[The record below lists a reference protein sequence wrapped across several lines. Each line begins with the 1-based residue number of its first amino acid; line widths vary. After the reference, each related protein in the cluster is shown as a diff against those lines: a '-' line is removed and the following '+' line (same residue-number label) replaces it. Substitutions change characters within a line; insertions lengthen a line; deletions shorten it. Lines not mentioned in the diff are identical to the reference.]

1 MNSSYSALVFQ
12 DKHPFKAHWNFMNT
26 PFREMEGFMIRNY
39 LKIGLRHLW
48 RNRLYTLVNVMGLSI
63 GMTCALLA
71 MLYIHDELSYDRFH
85 KNERDLYRLTTT
97 LTNQDGSRQTLGTT
111 GQVQGPAFKE
121 AIPEISDYLRMW
133 GINAINMSANNK
145 SLAVNTR
152 YVDENFFK
160 LFSFPLLHGN
170 TKTVLSDP
178 FSIVLSETT
187 ALKFFGTTDIVGKT
201 LKIEEGRGIEN
212 LMITGVAKNAPG
224 NSSIQFDVLVPFKYL
239 RLMFTDENWLNQY
252 LTTFVLLRPGSDPKT
267 VQQKFAT
274 IFRTQARDQLHE
286 TKTQPGQYQLALQP
300 FTDIHLHPLGLNP
313 YLTADEERGLSGGST
328 IIYSYI
334 LTGIVGFILLMACV
348 NFINLSISD
357 SLKRSKE
364 IGVRK
369 IAGSNRIQIVV
380 QFLVEASLL
389 CLVSYFFAIC
399 LSKLFL
405 PLFNQLA
412 GKKIVLT
419 GLADFSFLFY
429 GIILM
434 LVCVVIAGIYPAVT
448 LSLFNP
454 AEVLYNKQKLRGKNL
469 FGKSLI
475 VLQFTLAVT
484 LIISTIVYYRQMK
497 FISREDLGYNAAD
510 ILTIHLPPQRIDSNV
525 TATFRN
531 ELVKSPSIQYMAT
544 YAGGNWD
551 SRVSVNGK
559 EFIAKSGSV
568 DEYYL
573 PALEIP
579 LKAGRNFS
587 AEHQMDPANSVII
600 NETFAKSLGWE
611 NAIGQQLVD
620 LDDNNKV
627 KTVIGVVK
635 DYHYGSLKQQIQP
648 QMLSMIYVGNNG
660 DALIKIQKGKTVQA
674 LKAVEAT
681 YNNLF
686 PQHYFYYQF
695 LGDENA
701 RAYASD
707 KKWQQI
713 VSYSAAMAI
722 LICCIGLFGLSGFTA
737 QTRYKEIGIRK
748 VLGASA
754 AGITQLLA
762 KDFVKLIIIAIMI
775 ASPVAWLAMNRWLQN
790 YAYSIRINGWIFL
803 SAAFVSILIGIM
815 TVSFHSIKAAMGN
828 PVKSLRTE

>member
-1 MNSSYSALVFQ
+1 
-12 DKHPFKAHWNFMNT
+12 
-26 PFREMEGFMIRNY
+26 
-39 LKIGLRHLW
+39 
-48 RNRLYTLVNVMGLSI
+48 
-63 GMTCALLA
+63 MTCALLA
-71 MLYIHDELSYDRFH
+71 ILYVQDEISYDRFH
-85 KNERDLYRLTTT
+85 KNARELYRLTTT
-97 LTNQDGSRQTLGTT
+97 LTNQDGSQQTLGTT

-121 AIPEISDYLRMW
+121 VIPEISDYLRMW
-133 GINAINMSANNK
+133 GIDAINMSANNK

-152 YVDENFFK
+152 YVDENFFN
-160 LFSFPLLHGN
+160 LFSFPLSYGN
-170 TKTVLSDP
+170 AKTVLSDP
-178 FSIVLSETT
+178 YSIVLSETT
-187 ALKFFGTTDIVGKT
+187 ALKFFGTTDVVGKT
-201 LKIEEGRGIEN
+201 LKIEEGRGIEP
-212 LMITGVAKNAPG
+212 LVIRGVAKNAPG

-239 RLMFTDENWLNQY
+239 QLMFTDGNWLNQY
-252 LTTFVLLRPGSDPKT
+252 LTTFILLRPGSDPKI

-274 IFRTQARDQLHE
+274 IFKTQARDQLHE
-286 TKTQPGQYQLALQP
+286 TKTQPEKYQFALQP
-300 FTDIHLHPLGLNP
+300 FTDLHLHPLGLNP

-369 IAGSNRIQIVV
+369 IAGSNRRQIVI
-380 QFLVEASLL
+380 QFLVEACVL
-389 CLVSYFFAIC
+389 CLTSYIFAIVF
-399 LSKLFL
+399 SRIFL

-412 GKKIVLT
+412 DKKILLS
-419 GLADFSFLFY
+419 GLSNVSFFFY
-429 GIILM
+429 GMILM
-434 LVCVVIAGIYPAVT
+434 LVCVLFAGIYPAIT
-448 LSLFNP
+448 ISLFNP
-454 AEVLYNKQKLRGKNL
+454 AEVLYNKQKIKSKNL
-469 FGKSLI
+469 FGKGLI
-475 VLQFTLAVT
+475 VLQFTLAVA

-497 FISREDLGYNAAD
+497 FISNEDLGYNAAD
-510 ILTIHLPPQRIDSNV
+510 ILKIHLPPQRIDSKV

-531 ELVKSPSIQYMAT
+531 ELVKSPSIQYMTT

-551 SRVSVNGK
+551 NRVSVDGK

-568 DEYYL
+568 DEFYL

-587 AEHQMDPANSVII
+587 AEYQTDAANSVII
-600 NETFAKSLGWE
+600 NETFVKSMGWE

-635 DYHYGSLKQQIQP
+635 DYHYGSLKQKIQP

-674 LKAVEAT
+674 LRAVETT
-681 YNNLF
+681 YSNLF

-695 LGDENA
+695 LGDEIA
-701 RAYASD
+701 SAYASD
-707 KKWQQI
+707 KKWQRI
-713 VSYSAAMAI
+713 VSYSAAVAI

-748 VLGASA
+748 VVGASVA
-754 AGITQLLA
+754 AIAQLLA
-762 KDFVKLIIIAIMI
+762 KDFVKLIIVAIII

-803 SAAFVSILIGIM
+803 AAAFVSILIGIM
-815 TVSFHSIKAAMGN
+815 TVSFHAIKAAMVN